1 MGTGTAPVPI
11 SLKPP
16 ATESVIAKANTVAAV

>member
-1 MGTGTAPVPI
+1 MGTRTAPVPI

-16 ATESVIAKANTVAAV
+16 VTESVIAKINTVVAV